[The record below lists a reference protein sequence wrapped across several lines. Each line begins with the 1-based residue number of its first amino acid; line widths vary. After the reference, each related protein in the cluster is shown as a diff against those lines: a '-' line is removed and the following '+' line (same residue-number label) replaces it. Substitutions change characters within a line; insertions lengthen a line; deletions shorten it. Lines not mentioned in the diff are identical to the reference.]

1 MKYLKPDL
9 YKGNSYKY
17 YVLAVLTIVYS
28 FNFIDR
34 QLLVILQESI
44 KEEMGLSDSQ
54 LGLLSGFSFAVF
66 YVFCG
71 IPLAKLADS
80 WVRRD
85 ILAISITVWSGMTAL
100 SGFAQN
106 FIHLLL
112 ARVGVAVG
120 EAGGSPPAHAMI
132 SDIFSEERRAT
143 ALAVYSM
150 GINFGVLFGFLLG
163 GWINEYYG
171 WRTAFLVVGLPGIAV
186 AVLLRMT
193 VAEPIRGM
201 SQGLGDDQ
209 ETPKLSET
217 LKLLWSRKSFR
228 HLSLACAIHAFITYG
243 AGNFLPSLF
252 LRLHDIQS
260 GELGTWLAIGAVFGG
275 LGTFMGGFLSDH
287 LGKRDKRWY
296 QWIPA
301 LSTIITLP
309 FTLFVYTSGNTY
321 LALGTTFLTSIFF
334 SAYLAPNLAITHS
347 LVGLRMRAMSSAVLF
362 FILNLIGL
370 GLGPLFIGMVS
381 DFLNPTLGDESIR
394 YAMVYVIPVLTIWST
409 LHYLFA
415 AKYIREDLMNAPN

>member
-54 LGLLSGFSFAVF
+54 LGLLSGFSFAIF

>member
-1 MKYLKPDL
+1 MKYLKSDL

-54 LGLLSGFSFAVF
+54 LGLLSGFSFAIF
-66 YVFCG
+66 YVVCG

>member
-1 MKYLKPDL
+1 
-9 YKGNSYKY
+9 
-17 YVLAVLTIVYS
+17 
-28 FNFIDR
+28 
-34 QLLVILQESI
+34 
-44 KEEMGLSDSQ
+44 
-54 LGLLSGFSFAVF
+54 
-66 YVFCG
+66 
-71 IPLAKLADS
+71 
-80 WVRRD
+80 
-85 ILAISITVWSGMTAL
+85 
-100 SGFAQN
+100 
-106 FIHLLL
+106 
-112 ARVGVAVG
+112 
-120 EAGGSPPAHAMI
+120 
-132 SDIFSEERRAT
+132 
-143 ALAVYSM
+143 
-150 GINFGVLFGFLLG
+150 
-163 GWINEYYG
+163 
-171 WRTAFLVVGLPGIAV
+171 
-186 AVLLRMT
+186 MT

-209 ETPKLSET
+209 DTPKLSET

-275 LGTFMGGFLSDH
+275 FGTFMGGFLSDH

-309 FTLFVYTSGNTY
+309 FTLFVYTSGSTY

-394 YAMVYVIPVLTIWST
+394 YAMVFVIPVLTIWST